1 MLRRRRPRATIRA
14 VLSALAT
21 VSVALLS
28 LAVAGTAIA
37 ATVGLNGRSF
47 NTACAAAAAGDVVTV
62 PAGSYGSQQL
72 TCQKAVTFQLDANA
86 QLSYLDFSGANGPTV
101 AGGRIA
107 GTAGEGAAQ
116 IYRSS
121 NVTIRGATINN
132 MIYVEGSVNSTIDG
146 NLIEPAAG
154 GTSWSNGDMID
165 IYEQTRTA
173 QVNTGLTISNN
184 VIHGLRAP
192 TSAAHSDAIQL
203 CNCGNPDQVPQNIKI
218 VRNRFYDNEC
228 MNIRANERDGLLLEQ
243 NIFGDTM
250 TGISGCG
257 AYALDVGYA
266 NVVARYNVFPGG
278 QQVQETPTTSGLH
291 QSWIGNAGNGFSD
304 GCSTGGAAGA
314 TYSHNVWT
322 QQKCG
327 TTDKKVSSL
336 KLASDGSPLSG
347 SPVID
352 AGDVTNFPSED
363 YSGGNRY
370 VGAAPDAGAFELGSG
385 SAPGNGQPVPGT
397 PGGTGGTPTP
407 AAGGGSPAG
416 APGKVPVVAKPA
428 SGSAAPGGGSSLP
441 NGIGGAAGAAAAA
454 AAPAGLVAAF
464 GFDEPTG
471 DVIRDAS
478 GHALNGRRVGATRTD
493 HGRFG
498 RALSFDGINDRVTVP
513 DSAQLRLTN
522 GMTLEA
528 WVRPTSSA
536 GQRLVLLKGRGRGM
550 AYGLYASDL
559 RRPAGSVRTATA
571 SAVSRARAR
580 SGLPL
585 GRWSHVAVTFSGDR
599 VRIYVNGVWISSRR
613 APGSIVTAAG
623 ALRIGGGVSS
633 ATSFR
638 GRIDEVRVY
647 DHALSGAEIQA
658 DLLRPI
664 DG

>member
-21 VSVALLS
+21 TLVALLS

-37 ATVGLNGRSF
+37 ATVPLNGRSF

-101 AGGRIA
+101 TGGRIT
-107 GTAGEGAAQ
+107 GSAGEGAAQ
-116 IYRSS
+116 IFRST

-132 MIYVEGSVNSTIDG
+132 MIYVEGSVNATIDG

-184 VIHGLRAP
+184 IIHGLRAP

-203 CNCGNPDQVPQNIKI
+203 CNCGDPDQVPQNIKI

-228 MNIRANERDGLLLEQ
+228 MNIRANERDGLLVEQ
-243 NIFGDTM
+243 NVFGDTM

-257 AYALDVGYA
+257 AYALDVYYA
-266 NVVARYNVFPGG
+266 NATVRYNTFPGRQEVQVDDDADVG
-278 QQVQETPTTSGLH
+278 QSQTWV
-291 QSWIGNAGNGFSD
+291 GNAGNGMSSA
-304 GCSTGGAAGA
+304 CGAIRA

-322 QQKCG
+322 EQKCG
-327 TTDKKVSSL
+327 STDKQVSSL
-336 KLASDGSPLSG
+336 KLAADGTPLSG

-352 AGDVTNFPSED
+352 AGDTTNFPSED
-363 YSGGNRY
+363 FNGGNRF
-370 VGAAPDAGAFELGSG
+370 VGAGPDAGAFELGSG

-407 AAGGGSPAG
+407 AAGGGSLPG
-416 APGKVPVVAKPA
+416 SGKVPIGKVP
-428 SGSAAPGGGSSLP
+428 SSSTPIPGGGPGADPGL
-441 NGIGGAAGAAAAA
+441 GAAVATATSS
-454 AAPAGLVAAF
+454 GLVAAF
-464 GFDEPTG
+464 GFDETSG
-471 DVIRDAS
+471 ATVRDAS
-478 GHALNGRRVGATRTD
+478 GHGLDGRRIGATRTA
-493 HGRFG
+493 HGRFA

-513 DSAQLRLTN
+513 DSAQLRLTD
-522 GMTLEA
+522 GLTLEA
-528 WVRPTSSA
+528 WVRPTSAS
-536 GQRLVLLKGRGRGM
+536 GQRLVLLKGRGRGT

-559 RRPAGSVRTATA
+559 RRPAGSVRTAVAATA
-571 SAVSRARAR
+571 SSVARARAKT
-580 SGLPL
+580 GLPL

-599 VRIYVNGVWISSRR
+599 VRIYVNGEWISSRR
-613 APGSIVTAAG
+613 ASGSIVAAAG
-623 ALRIGGGVSS
+623 ALRIGGGVST

-647 DHALSGAEIQA
+647 DHALTGAEIQA
-658 DLLRPI
+658 DLLRPV

>member
-14 VLSALAT
+14 VLSAFAT
-21 VSVALLS
+21 TLVALLC
-28 LAVAGTAIA
+28 LAVSGTAIA
-37 ATVGLNGRSF
+37 ATVPLNGRSF

-101 AGGRIA
+101 AGGRIT

-116 IYRSS
+116 IFRST

-132 MIYVEGSVNSTIDG
+132 MIYVEGSVNATIDG
-146 NLIEPAAG
+146 NLIEPAAS

-184 VIHGLRAP
+184 IIHGLRAP
-192 TSAAHSDAIQL
+192 TSASHSDAIQL
-203 CNCGNPDQVPQNIKI
+203 CNCGDPDQIPQNIKV

-228 MNIRANERDGLLLEQ
+228 MNLRANERDGLLLEQ

-278 QQVQETPTTSGLH
+278 QQVQETPTTSGV
-291 QSWIGNAGNGFSD
+291 QQTWVGNAGNGFSD
-304 GCSTGGAAGA
+304 GCDTGGVASA
-314 TYSHNVWT
+314 TFSHNVWT
-322 QQKCG
+322 EQKCG
-327 TTDKKVSSL
+327 ATDKKVSSL
-336 KLASDGSPLSG
+336 KVAADGTPLSG

-352 AGDVTNFPSED
+352 AGDSTNFPSED
-363 YSGGNRY
+363 FNGGNRF

-385 SAPGNGQPVPGT
+385 TAPGNGQPVPGT

-407 AAGGGSPAG
+407 AAGGGSLPG
-416 APGKVPVVAKPA
+416 SGKVPIGKTPSSSTPA
-428 SGSAAPGGGSSLP
+428 AG
-441 NGIGGAAGAAAAA
+441 GGAAADPGSGAAAAA
-454 AAPAGLVAAF
+454 APSSGLVAAF

-471 DVIRDAS
+471 AVVRDAS
-478 GHALNGRRVGATRTD
+478 GHGLNGRRVGATRTA

-498 RALSFDGINDRVTVP
+498 RALSFDGVNDRVTVP
-513 DSAQLRLTN
+513 DSAQLRLTD
-522 GMTLEA
+522 GLTLEA
-528 WVRPTSSA
+528 WVRPTSAS
-536 GQRLVLLKGRGRGM
+536 GQRLVLLKGRGRGT

-559 RRPAGSVRTATA
+559 RRPAGSVRTAVAATA
-571 SAVSRARAR
+571 SSVARARAKT
-580 SGLPL
+580 GLPL

-599 VRIYVNGVWISSRR
+599 VRIYVNGEWISSRR
-613 APGSIVTAAG
+613 ASGSIVAAAG
-623 ALRIGGGVSS
+623 ALRIGGGVST

-647 DHALSGAEIQA
+647 DHALTGAEIQA
-658 DLLRPI
+658 DLLRPV